1 MHILYYAPGSA
12 SMVVHLA
19 LVEIGAP
26 FELRRLD
33 FSQRE
38 QRDPAY
44 LQLNPQG
51 VVPTLI
57 IDGKPR
63 TESAALLIML
73 AERYPQAG
81 LMPPAGTPE
90 RDEWL
95 QWVVYLSNSLAS
107 AFRLWFYP
115 ADLGA
120 ATMASEVKAGLQRK
134 IESIWDTVNAH
145 LVAHGP
151 YLVNGQFSGADLL
164 LAMLM
169 RWSRNMPRPATLWP
183 ALKTLADAVRARPSW
198 KRVYEVEGLTER

>member
-1 MHILYYAPGSA
+1 MYILYYAPGSA

-19 LVEIGAP
+19 LVEIGVP

-44 LQLNPQG
+44 LQLNPLG

-63 TESAALLIML
+63 TESAALLIM
-73 AERYPQAG
+73 ASPSRYPQAG
-81 LMPPAGTPE
+81 LITCPRERQE

-120 ATMASEVKAGLQRK
+120 ATMEPEVKEQDCSARSK
-134 IESIWDTVNAH
+134 
-145 LVAHGP
+145 P
-151 YLVNGQFSGADLL
+151 SGI
-164 LAMLM
+164 
-169 RWSRNMPRPATLWP
+169 P
-183 ALKTLADAVRARPSW
+183 
-198 KRVYEVEGLTER
+198 